1 VENGGVEGTVDLSGA
16 ASVQDILTRVNADSN
31 NPLNISASVMSSGKA
46 LDITSSNA
54 STVALV
60 FDGDN
65 TKSSS
70 ALGIQG
76 EKDILKTFRLLK
88 EALEK
93 NDGHAIQGIL
103 QHFDEGL
110 KETLAEHA
118 VVGASS
124 NKLERAETIQTE
136 LQVNTAKALS
146 ETEDVDILKT
156 LSDFSL
162 QQTALQVSLQSAARI
177 IQPTLLDFLR

>member
-1 VENGGVEGTVDLSGA
+1 
-16 ASVQDILTRVNADSN
+16 
-31 NPLNISASVMSSGKA
+31 
-46 LDITSSNA
+46 
-54 STVALV
+54 
-60 FDGDN
+60 
-65 TKSSS
+65 
-70 ALGIQG
+70 
-76 EKDILKTFRLLK
+76 LK